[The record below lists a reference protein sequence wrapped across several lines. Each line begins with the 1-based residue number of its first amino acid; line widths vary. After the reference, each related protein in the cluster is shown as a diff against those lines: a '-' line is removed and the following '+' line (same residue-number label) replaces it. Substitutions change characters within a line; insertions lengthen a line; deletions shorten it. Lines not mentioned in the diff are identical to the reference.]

1 MPKCNEKQIVIIVYC
16 AKNNIYAS
24 QKVMFKLG
32 KMQKVSLNSL
42 KKIVIQTAL
51 LFFFFS
57 VKCSRSSK
65 TGNGDKYL
73 SYLHNKYM
81 AYLDGYYIHFLTSPM
96 LIEKLPVAT

>member
-51 LFFFFS
+51 LFFFFQLN
-57 VKCSRSSK
+57 VQDPLKQGMVTNTCP
-65 TGNGDKYL
+65 T
-73 SYLHNKYM
+73 
-81 AYLDGYYIHFLTSPM
+81 YITNTWPTWMVITYIFSL
-96 LIEKLPVAT
+96 VQC